1 MISDG
6 LRRRLSKAPGCED
19 CAGGI
24 MHLPRFRKITRR
36 NLLRSGLM
44 SLAGLNLSDRFFAKS
59 SRPFDAN
66 QDEFLNPAD
75 SARPWV
81 YWYFMDGNLTAD
93 GMAADLEAMKRAGIG
108 GGVYLEVGIGIA
120 PGPVQF
126 MSEAWQ
132 QLVAQAFSR
141 ADDLGIEI
149 ALAAGAGWCGAGG
162 PWIKPEESMQFLS
175 TSETR
180 ITGPARFDAQ
190 LPRPESR
197 TPFFGEDTLT
207 PELRTEWSDF
217 YVDEFVLAFPAPAGD
232 ARIADIDE
240 KALYT
245 RGSYSSQILGPF
257 TTRPWVRPFLPASA
271 AWPSVPSRDCIAP
284 GAVQNLTRRMKPDGR
299 LDWDVPAGDWIIV
312 RAGRTI
318 TGQTTRPAPKPGL
331 GLESDKFS
339 REAIDHHFDAYFRK
353 LLERIGPRRHAN
365 SGLTTVHYDSWEMSS
380 QNWTA
385 RFQSEFEQRRGYDP
399 APFLPAFRGYVVDN
413 EQTTERFLWDIRQTA
428 QELVIENQATRLREL
443 GHRNGL
449 QLALE
454 PYDLNPCSDL
464 ELGAV
469 ADVPMAEFWSRF
481 GDINTD
487 WSVVESTS
495 VAHTNGRRI
504 VAAEAFTAE
513 QADHWLQ
520 HPASMKNQG
529 DWAFCAGIN
538 RIVFHRFQS
547 QPWNDRYPGMTMG
560 PDGGYGVHWDRTQT
574 WWDMVPA
581 YHLYISRCQT
591 MLRRGLFVADV
602 LYLAAEGAPN
612 VFLPPPSVFLSGDMP
627 DRRGYNFDGC
637 GPETLIGRAS
647 VRDGNIVFPDG
658 MMYRLLVLPQVETMT
673 PRLLKKIAELVQNGA
688 SIIGMAPKASPSL
701 TGYPQCDESV
711 KTLAATLWG
720 DGPQPPL
727 RNVGK
732 GTVWHDDSATRLRA
746 QNPLA
751 AARWIWSSDSDRAK
765 PGEDRV
771 YFSHPFDVE
780 SPQEVDSA
788 GLALTAHSRF
798 EVSVNGKLV
807 GSGHDYTKV
816 RRFDVTSLLV
826 SGRNEITVTVSC
838 EPEEKTVPCGL
849 IGALA
854 ITRSGQSKLIAT
866 GASWRT
872 SAAPDGPS
880 TQAVDRGT
888 FDVAP
893 WKLTPASLEEAS
905 LYPSYRITARVL
917 AQRGILPD
925 FDGAES
931 IRYIH
936 RRDGDEDIYF
946 LGNREDRLQSTT
958 VRFRLT
964 GKHPEWWD
972 PITGERRE
980 LSEFEEKVGH
990 TLVPIRLEAFES
1002 GFVVFRRNGS
1012 SAQSKGKNFPEA
1024 KTIKLIQGPWEVS
1037 FDRKWGG
1044 PAARTVFAQLEDWS
1058 QRAEPEIKYYSGKA
1072 IYRASFDCPD
1082 ADRGGM
1088 FHLALG
1094 RVCNIATAQLNGREM
1109 GTAWCHPWRLRI
1121 PPGLLQEK
1129 ANKLEIVVANLWV
1142 NRLIRDSGLPA
1153 EERLTWVSGNPLH
1166 ADSPLRPS
1174 GLLGPVTIESTI
1186 L

>member
-1 MISDG
+1 MVSNR
-6 LRRRLSKAPGCED
+6 LRCWLSEEPCLD
-19 CAGGI
+19 DYPGGI
-24 MHLPRFRKITRR
+24 MHRFKSRKITRR

-44 SLAGLNLSDRFFAKS
+44 SLVGLNLRDRGFGTTS
-59 SRPFDAN
+59 SALDAN
-66 QDEFLNPAD
+66 RDEFLNPPD

-93 GMAADLEAMKRAGIG
+93 GMTADLESMKRAGIG

-132 QLVAQAFSR
+132 QLVAQAFSH
-141 ADDLGIEI
+141 ADELGIEI

-180 ITGPARFDAQ
+180 IAGPARFDAQ
-190 LPRPESR
+190 LPRPQAR

-207 PELRTEWSDF
+207 PELRAEWNDF
-217 YVDEFVLAFPAPAGD
+217 YVDEFVLAFPASAGD

-257 TTRPWVRPFLPASA
+257 TKRPWVRPFLPSSTSDPA
-271 AWPSVPSRDCIAP
+271 VPARNCIAQ
-284 GAVQNLTRRMKPDGR
+284 AEVHNLTSRMTPDGR
-299 LDWDVPAGDWIIV
+299 LAWDVPAGDWIIM

-318 TGQTTRPAPKPGL
+318 TAQTTRPAPRSGI

-339 REAIDHHFDAYFRK
+339 REAIDHHFDAYFAK
-353 LLERIGPRRHAN
+353 LLERIGPHRHAN
-365 SGLTTVHYDSWEMSS
+365 SGLTTLHYDSWEMSS

-385 RFQSEFEQRRGYDP
+385 QFQSEFEQRRGYSP
-399 APFLPAFRGYVVDN
+399 APFLPAFRGYMIDN

-428 QELVIENQATRLREL
+428 QELVIENQATRLRDL

-560 PDGGYGVHWDRTQT
+560 PNGGYGVHWDRTQT

-591 MLRRGLFVADV
+591 MLRRGIFVADV

-637 GPETLIGRAS
+637 GPETLIARAS

-658 MMYRLLVLPQVETMT
+658 MTYRLLVLPQVETMT
-673 PRLLKKIAELVQNGA
+673 PRLLKKISELVEAGA
-688 SIIGMAPKASPSL
+688 SIIGMPPKTAPSL
-701 TGYPQCDESV
+701 SSYPQCDASV
-711 KTLAATLWG
+711 KMLAASLWG
-720 DGPQPPL
+720 EEPQYPV
-727 RNVGK
+727 RKVGK
-732 GTVWHDDSATRLRA
+732 GTVWYNDSAARLRA

-751 AARWIWSSDSDRAK
+751 GARWIWSSNSNQAK
-765 PGEDRV
+765 PGQDRV
-771 YFSHPFDVE
+771 YFSHAFDVE
-780 SPQEVDSA
+780 DPQEVDSA
-788 GLALTAHSRF
+788 SLALTASSRYEAF
-798 EVSVNGKLV
+798 LNGKRV
-807 GSGHDYTKV
+807 GADHDHTKV

-826 SGRNEITVTVSC
+826 AGRNEITVTVSC
-838 EPEEKTVPCGL
+838 ELEEQAVRCGL
-849 IGALA
+849 IGALTT
-854 ITRSGQSKLIAT
+854 TRSGEDKLIAT
-866 GASWRT
+866 GTSWHT
-872 SAAPDGPS
+872 STAPGGPS
-880 TQAVDRGT
+880 TQAVELGA
-888 FDVAP
+888 FDAAP

-905 LYPSYRITARVL
+905 LYPVYRITARL
-917 AQRGILPD
+917 LIQRGVSPD
-925 FDGAES
+925 FDGGEG

-936 RRDGDEDIYF
+936 RQDGDDDIYF
-946 LGNREDRLQSTT
+946 IGNREDRRQSATAN
-958 VRFRLT
+958 FRLS
-964 GKHPEWWD
+964 GRRPEWCD
-972 PITGERRE
+972 PITGERRA
-980 LSEFEEKVGH
+980 LPEFEEKDSH
-990 TLVPIRLEAFES
+990 TVVPIRLEPFES
-1002 GFVVFRRNGS
+1002 GFVVFRRKGS
-1012 SAQSKGKNFPEA
+1012 GAQSKGKNFPELKA
-1024 KTIKLIQGPWEVS
+1024 IKLIEGPWDVS
-1037 FDRKWGG
+1037 FDQKWGG
-1044 PAARTVFAQLEDWS
+1044 PAAKTVFAQLEDWS
-1058 QRAEPEIKYYSGKA
+1058 HRTEPEIKYYSGKA
-1072 IYRASFDCPD
+1072 IYRASFDCPN
-1082 ADRGGM
+1082 ADQAGM
-1088 FHLALG
+1088 FHIALG
-1094 RVCNIATAQLNGREM
+1094 RVCNMATAQLNGREL
-1109 GTAWCHPWRLRI
+1109 GTAWCDPWRLKI

-1129 ANKLEIVVANLWV
+1129 TNKLEIVVANLWV
-1142 NRLIRDSGLPA
+1142 NRLIRDSGLPP
-1153 EERLTWVSGNPLH
+1153 EQRLTWVPGNPLH
-1166 ADSPLRPS
+1166 PDSPLLPS
-1174 GLLGPVTIESTI
+1174 GLLGPVTIERMI

>member
-1 MISDG
+1 
-6 LRRRLSKAPGCED
+6 
-19 CAGGI
+19 
-24 MHLPRFRKITRR
+24 
-36 NLLRSGLM
+36 
-44 SLAGLNLSDRFFAKS
+44 
-59 SRPFDAN
+59 
-66 QDEFLNPAD
+66 
-75 SARPWV
+75 
-81 YWYFMDGNLTAD
+81 
-93 GMAADLEAMKRAGIG
+93 
-108 GGVYLEVGIGIA
+108 
-120 PGPVQF
+120 
-126 MSEAWQ
+126 
-132 QLVAQAFSR
+132 
-141 ADDLGIEI
+141 
-149 ALAAGAGWCGAGG
+149 
-162 PWIKPEESMQFLS
+162 
-175 TSETR
+175 
-180 ITGPARFDAQ
+180 
-190 LPRPESR
+190 
-197 TPFFGEDTLT
+197 
-207 PELRTEWSDF
+207 
-217 YVDEFVLAFPAPAGD
+217 
-232 ARIADIDE
+232 
-240 KALYT
+240 
-245 RGSYSSQILGPF
+245 
-257 TTRPWVRPFLPASA
+257 
-271 AWPSVPSRDCIAP
+271 
-284 GAVQNLTRRMKPDGR
+284 
-299 LDWDVPAGDWIIV
+299 
-312 RAGRTI
+312 
-318 TGQTTRPAPKPGL
+318 
-331 GLESDKFS
+331 
-339 REAIDHHFDAYFRK
+339 
-353 LLERIGPRRHAN
+353 
-365 SGLTTVHYDSWEMSS
+365 MSS

-428 QELVIENQATRLREL
+428 QELVIENQARRLREL

-481 GDINTD
+481 GSINTD

-637 GPETLIGRAS
+637 GAETLIGRAS

-658 MMYRLLVLPQVETMT
+658 MMYRLLVLPQVDTMT
-673 PRLLKKIAELVQNGA
+673 PRLLKKIAELVQDGA
-688 SIIGMAPKASPSL
+688 SIVGMAPKTSPSL
-701 TGYPQCDESV
+701 SGYPQCDESV
-711 KTLAATLWG
+711 KSLAATLWG
-720 DGPQPPL
+720 DGPRHPV

-732 GTVWHDDSATRLRA
+732 GTVWYDDSAARLRA

-751 AARWIWSSDSDRAK
+751 AARWIWNSNSDQAK

-771 YFSHPFDVE
+771 YFSHAFPVGNA
-780 SPQEVDSA
+780 QEVDSA
-788 GLALTAHSRF
+788 EIAISASHRF
-798 EVSVNGKLV
+798 EAFLNGKRV
-807 GSGHDYTKV
+807 GTGHDYTKV
-816 RRFDVTSLLV
+816 RRFDVTSLLL

-838 EPEEKTVPCGL
+838 EPEEKAARCGL
-849 IGALA
+849 IGAVT
-854 ITRSGQSKLIAT
+854 ITSSGEDKLIAT

-888 FDVAP
+888 FDAAP

-905 LYPSYRITARVL
+905 LYPSYRITARIL
-917 AQRGILPD
+917 AQRGISPD
-925 FDGAES
+925 FDGGEG

-936 RRDGDEDIYF
+936 RQDGDEDIYF

-958 VRFRLT
+958 ASFRLT

-980 LSEFEEKVGH
+980 LSEFEEKDGH
-990 TLVPIRLEAFES
+990 TLVPIRLEPFES
-1002 GFVVFRRNGS
+1002 GFVVFRRNDSG
-1012 SAQSKGKNFPEA
+1012 AQPKGKNFPEL
-1024 KTIKLIQGPWEVS
+1024 KTIKLIEGPWEVS
-1037 FDRKWGG
+1037 FDQKWGG
-1044 PAARTVFAQLEDWS
+1044 PAAKTVFAQLEDWS
-1058 QRAEPEIKYYSGKA
+1058 QRTEPEIKYYSGKA
-1072 IYRASFDCPD
+1072 IYRASFDCPN
-1082 ADRGGM
+1082 ADKDGM
-1088 FHLALG
+1088 FHIALG
-1094 RVCNIATAQLNGREM
+1094 RVCNIAAAHLNGRDL
-1109 GTAWCHPWRLRI
+1109 GTAWCHPWRMGI

-1142 NRLIRDSGLPA
+1142 NRLIRDSGLPPN
-1153 EERLTWVSGNPLH
+1153 ERLTWVTGNPLH
-1166 ADSPLRPS
+1166 TDAPLLPS

>member
-1 MISDG
+1 
-6 LRRRLSKAPGCED
+6 
-19 CAGGI
+19 
-24 MHLPRFRKITRR
+24 MHPLRFRKITRR

-44 SLAGLNLSDRFFAKS
+44 SLVGLNFSTRGFGTVSGAL
-59 SRPFDAN
+59 DAN
-66 QDEFLNPAD
+66 RDEFLNPAE

-132 QLVAQAFSR
+132 HLVAQAFSH

-180 ITGPARFDAQ
+180 IIGPARFDAQ
-190 LPRPESR
+190 LPRPKAR

-207 PELRTEWSDF
+207 PELRAAWSDF
-217 YVDEFVLAFPAPAGD
+217 YVDEFVFAFPAPAAD

-257 TTRPWVRPFLPASA
+257 TTRPWVRPFLPTSA
-271 AWPSVPSRDCIAP
+271 ADPSEPARNSIPHAE
-284 GAVQNLTRRMKPDGR
+284 VQNLTSRMRPDGR
-299 LDWDVPAGDWIIV
+299 LTWDVPPGDWIV
-312 RAGRTI
+312 MRAGRTI
-318 TGQTTRPAPKPGL
+318 TGQTTRPAPKPGI

-339 REAIDHHFDAYFRK
+339 REAIDHHFDAYFAK
-353 LLERIGPRRHAN
+353 LLERIGPHRRAN
-365 SGLTTVHYDSWEMSS
+365 SGLTTLHYDSWEMSS

-385 RFQSEFEQRRGYDP
+385 RFHSEFEQRRGYDP
-399 APFLPAFRGYVVDN
+399 APFLPAFRGYVIDN

-581 YHLYISRCQT
+581 YHLYISRCQA
-591 MLRRGLFVADV
+591 MLRRGRFVADV

-637 GPETLIGRAS
+637 GPETLIARAS

-658 MMYRLLVLPQVETMT
+658 MTYRLLVLPQVETMT
-673 PRLLKKIAELVQNGA
+673 PRLLTKISELVQAGA
-688 SIIGMAPKASPSL
+688 SIIGMAPKTSPSL
-701 TGYPQCDESV
+701 SGYPQCDESV
-711 KTLAATLWG
+711 KSLASTLWG
-720 DGPQPPL
+720 EGPQRTV
-727 RNVGK
+727 RNVGR
-732 GTVWHDDSATRLRA
+732 GTVYYEDSAARLRA

-751 AARWIWSSDSDRAK
+751 EARWIWNSNSDQAK
-765 PGEDRV
+765 PGEDQV
-771 YFSHPFDVE
+771 YFSHTLDVE
-780 SPQEVDSA
+780 SPHNVDSA
-788 GLALTAHSRF
+788 SLALTGSSRF
-798 EVSVNGKLV
+798 EAFLNGKRV

-826 SGRNEITVTVSC
+826 SGRNELTVTVSC
-838 EPEEKTVPCGL
+838 EHKEPALPGGL
-849 IGALA
+849 IGVMT
-854 ITRSGQSKLIAT
+854 ITRSGEDKLIAT

-872 SAAPDGPS
+872 STVPGGPS
-880 TQAVDRGT
+880 AQAVERGT
-888 FDVAP
+888 FDAAP
-893 WKLTPASLEEAS
+893 WKLTPASLEEGS
-905 LYPSYRITARVL
+905 LYPSYRITAKVL
-917 AQRGILPD
+917 AQRGIAPD
-925 FDGAES
+925 FDGGEG

-936 RRDGDEDIYF
+936 RQDGDEDIYF
-946 LGNREDRLQSTT
+946 IGNREDHQQSTT
-958 VRFRLT
+958 ASFRLS
-964 GKHPEWWD
+964 GKRPEWWN

-980 LSEFEEKVGH
+980 LPESEQKDGR
-990 TLVPIRLEAFES
+990 TMVPLRLEPLES
-1002 GFVVFRRNGS
+1002 GFLVFRRNSS
-1012 SAQSKGKNFPEA
+1012 SAQQKGKNFPEL
-1024 KTIKLIQGPWEVS
+1024 KTIELIKGPWEVS
-1037 FDRKWGG
+1037 FDQKWGG

-1058 QRAEPEIKYYSGKA
+1058 LRTEPEIKYYSGKA
-1072 IYRASFDCPD
+1072 VYRTSFDCPN
-1082 ADRGGM
+1082 ADKGGM
-1088 FHLALG
+1088 FHIALG
-1094 RVCNIATAQLNGREM
+1094 KVCNMATAQLNGREL
-1109 GTAWCHPWRLRI
+1109 GTAWCQPWRLAI
-1121 PPGLLQEK
+1121 PLGLLQEK

-1142 NRLIRDSGLPA
+1142 NRLIRDSALPPGQHV
-1153 EERLTWVSGNPLH
+1153 TWVSGNPLH
-1166 ADSPLRPS
+1166 ADSPLLPS
-1174 GLLGPVTIESTI
+1174 GLLGPVKIETTIP
-1186 L
+1186 

>member
-1 MISDG
+1 
-6 LRRRLSKAPGCED
+6 
-19 CAGGI
+19 
-24 MHLPRFRKITRR
+24 MHLFEFRKLTRR
-36 NLLRSGLM
+36 NLIRSGLM
-44 SLAGLNLSDRFFAKS
+44 SLVGLQLSARGFGTASCPPDSNR
-59 SRPFDAN
+59 
-66 QDEFLNPAD
+66 DEFLNPAD

-93 GMAADLEAMKRAGIG
+93 GMAADLDAMKRAGIG
-108 GGVYLEVGIGIA
+108 GGVYLEVGIGIP

-126 MSEAWQ
+126 MSEEWQ
-132 QLVAQAFSR
+132 RLVAQAFSR
-141 ADDLGIEI
+141 ADELGIEI

-190 LPRPESR
+190 LPRPAARS
-197 TPFFGEDTLT
+197 PFFGEETLT

-257 TTRPWVRPFLPASA
+257 TKRPWVRPFLPATSSDRQ
-271 AWPSVPSRDCIAP
+271 PPVRDCIAQ
-284 GAVQNLTRRMKPDGR
+284 GAVQNLTTRMKPDGR
-299 LDWDVPAGDWIIV
+299 LAWDVPAGDWIIV

-318 TGQTTRPAPKPGL
+318 TAQTTRPAPRPGI

-339 REAIDHHFDAYFRK
+339 REAIDHHFDAYFAK
-353 LLERIGPRRHAN
+353 LLERIGPHRHAN
-365 SGLTTVHYDSWEMSS
+365 SGLTTLHYDSWEMSS

-385 RFQSEFEQRRGYDP
+385 RFQLEFEQRRGYDP
-399 APFLPAFRGYVVDN
+399 APFLPAFRAYVIDN

-428 QELVIENQATRLREL
+428 QELVIENQAKRLREL
-443 GHRNGL
+443 GHQNGL

-513 QADHWLQ
+513 HADHWLQ

-612 VFLPPPSVFLSGDMP
+612 VFLPPPSAFLSGEMP

-637 GPETLIGRAS
+637 APETLITRAS

-658 MMYRLLVLPQVETMT
+658 MLYRLLVLPQVETMT
-673 PRLLKKIAELVQNGA
+673 PRLLTKISELVQQGA
-688 SIIGMAPKASPSL
+688 SIIGMAPKTSPSL
-701 TGYPQCDESV
+701 SGYPQCDESV
-711 KTLAATLWG
+711 KELAAGLWG
-720 DGPQPPL
+720 DSPQHL

-732 GTVWHDDSATRLRA
+732 GTVWYDDSAARQRA

-751 AARWIWSSDSDRAK
+751 TARWIWSSNSDQEKPADDRA
-765 PGEDRV
+765 
-771 YFSHPFDVE
+771 YFSRAFDVE
-780 SPQEVDSA
+780 TLQAIDSA
-788 GLALTAHSRF
+788 GLALTATSRF
-798 EVSVNGKLV
+798 EVFLNGKSA
-807 GSGHDYTKV
+807 GAGHDYTKV

-826 SGRNEITVTVSC
+826 SGRNEITVSC
-838 EPEEKTVPCGL
+838 QHKEPSVPSGL
-849 IGALA
+849 IAALT
-854 ITRSGQSKLIAT
+854 ITTASEDKLITT

-872 SAAPDGPS
+872 SAAPGGLS
-880 TQAVDRGT
+880 TQAVELGP
-888 FDVAP
+888 FDAAP

-905 LYPSYRITARVL
+905 LYPGYRITARVL
-917 AQRGILPD
+917 TQRGILSD
-925 FDGAES
+925 FDGGEG

-936 RRDGDEDIYF
+936 RQDGDEDIYF
-946 LGNREDRLQSTT
+946 IGNREERQQLATAS
-958 VRFRLT
+958 FRLG
-964 GKHPEWWD
+964 GKRPEWCD

-980 LSEFEEKVGH
+980 LPEFEEKDGRTSIPV
-990 TLVPIRLEAFES
+990 RLEPFES
-1002 GFVVFRRNGS
+1002 GFVVFRRKRPD
-1012 SAQSKGKNFPEA
+1012 AQSKGKNFPELE
-1024 KTIKLIQGPWEVS
+1024 TIKLIEGPWEVS
-1037 FDRKWGG
+1037 FDPKWGG
-1044 PAARTVFAQLEDWS
+1044 PSAETVFAQLEDWS
-1058 QRAEPEIKYYSGKA
+1058 QRTEPEIKYYSGKA
-1072 IYRASFDCPD
+1072 VYRISFDCPT
-1082 ADRGGM
+1082 ADKGAAS
-1088 FHLALG
+1088 HIALG
-1094 RVCNIATAQLNGREM
+1094 RVCNMAAVQLNGRAL
-1109 GTAWCHPWRLRI
+1109 GTAWCRPWRLAI

-1129 ANKLEIVVANLWV
+1129 ANRLEIVIANLWV
-1142 NRLIRDSGLPA
+1142 NRLICDSGLPP
-1153 EERLTWVSGNPLH
+1153 EQRLTWVSGNPLH
-1166 ADSPLRPS
+1166 PDAPLLPS
-1174 GLLGPVTIESTI
+1174 GLLGPVKIERTI

>member
-1 MISDG
+1 M
-6 LRRRLSKAPGCED
+6 RLFK
-19 CAGGI
+19 
-24 MHLPRFRKITRR
+24 FRKITRR

-44 SLAGLNLSDRFFAKS
+44 SLVGLNLSAQGFGKTSGALDS
-59 SRPFDAN
+59 N

-75 SARPWV
+75 DARPWV

-108 GGVYLEVGIGIA
+108 GGVYLEVGIGIP

-126 MSEAWQ
+126 MSEEWQ
-132 QLVAQAFSR
+132 RLVAQAFSR
-141 ADDLGIEI
+141 ADELGIEI

-175 TSETR
+175 TSEMR
-180 ITGPARFDAQ
+180 ITGPARFDAR
-190 LPRPESR
+190 LPRPQAR

-207 PELRTEWSDF
+207 PELRREWSDF
-217 YVDEFVLAFPAPAGD
+217 YVDEFVLAFPAPSGD
-232 ARIADIDE
+232 ARIVDIDE

-257 TTRPWVRPFLPASA
+257 TTRPWVRPFLPASSA
-271 AWPSVPSRDCIAP
+271 YPQLAVRDCVAQ
-284 GAVQNLTRRMKPDGR
+284 GAVLNLTSAMKPDGR
-299 LDWDVPAGDWIIV
+299 LTWDVPAGDWIIV

-318 TGQTTRPAPKPGL
+318 TAQTTRPAPRPGI

-339 REAIDHHFDAYFRK
+339 REAIDHHFDAYYAK
-353 LLERIGPRRHAN
+353 LLERIGPHRHAN
-365 SGLTTVHYDSWEMSS
+365 SGLTTLHYDSWEMSS

-385 RFQSEFEQRRGYDP
+385 RFQLEFEQRRGYDP
-399 APFLPAFRGYVVDN
+399 APFLPAFRGYVIDN

-637 GPETLIGRAS
+637 GPETLIARAA

-673 PRLLKKIAELVQNGA
+673 PRLLTKISQLVQDGA
-688 SIIGMAPKASPSL
+688 SIVGMPPKTSPSL
-701 TGYPQCDESV
+701 NGYPQCDESV

-720 DGPQPPL
+720 DGPQHP

-732 GTVWHDDSATRLRA
+732 GTVWYDDSAARLRA
-746 QNPLA
+746 RNPLA
-751 AARWIWSSDSDRAK
+751 SARWIWSSNSDQAK
-765 PGEDRV
+765 SGEDRIH
-771 YFSHPFDVE
+771 FSYAFDVE
-780 SPQEVDSA
+780 SPQQVDSA
-788 GLALTAHSRF
+788 GLALTASFRF
-798 EVSVNGKLV
+798 EVFLNGKRV
-807 GSGHDYTKV
+807 GMGHDYTKV
-816 RRFDVTSLLV
+816 RRFDVTSILV
-826 SGRNEITVTVSC
+826 AGRNEIRVSC
-838 EPEEKTVPCGL
+838 QHKEPDLPSGL

-854 ITRSGQSKLIAT
+854 ITTAGEDKLIT
-866 GASWRT
+866 TSASWRA

-880 TQAVDRGT
+880 TEAVELGA
-888 FDVAP
+888 FDAAP

-917 AQRGILPD
+917 AQRGISPD
-925 FDGAES
+925 FDGAEG

-946 LGNREDRLQSTT
+946 IGNREERQQSTT
-958 VRFRLT
+958 ASFRLS
-964 GKHPEWWD
+964 GKFPEWWD
-972 PITGERRE
+972 PMTGGRRE
-980 LSEFEEKVGH
+980 LPEFEQKDGR
-990 TLVPIRLEAFES
+990 TLIPVRLEPFES
-1002 GFVVFRRNGS
+1002 GFVVFRRNR
-1012 SAQSKGKNFPEA
+1012 ADAHPKGTNFPEL
-1024 KTIKLIQGPWEVS
+1024 KTIRLIEGPWEVS
-1037 FDRKWGG
+1037 FDQKWGG
-1044 PAARTVFAQLEDWS
+1044 PPAATVFAKLQDWS
-1058 QRAEPEIKYYSGKA
+1058 QRTEPEIKYYSGKA
-1072 IYRASFDCPD
+1072 IYRTTFNCPIGDKD
-1082 ADRGGM
+1082 AAL
-1088 FHLALG
+1088 HIALG
-1094 RVCNIATAQLNGREM
+1094 RVCNMATAELNGREL
-1109 GTAWCHPWRLRI
+1109 GTAWCHPWRLGI
-1121 PPGLLQEK
+1121 PAGLLQEK

-1142 NRLIRDSGLPA
+1142 NRLIRDSGLPP
-1153 EERLTWVSGNPLH
+1153 EQRLTWVSGSPLH
-1166 ADSPLRPS
+1166 PDSPLLPS
-1174 GLLGPVTIESTI
+1174 GLLGPVKIESMI

>member
-1 MISDG
+1 
-6 LRRRLSKAPGCED
+6 
-19 CAGGI
+19 
-24 MHLPRFRKITRR
+24 MHLFKFRRITRR

-44 SLAGLNLSDRFFAKS
+44 SLVGLNLSARGFGAAS
-59 SRPFDAN
+59 SLPDSNR
-66 QDEFLNPAD
+66 DEFLNPAD

-108 GGVYLEVGIGIA
+108 GGVYLEVGIGIP

-126 MSEAWQ
+126 MSEEWQ
-132 QLVAQAFSR
+132 RLVAQAFSR
-141 ADDLGIEI
+141 ADELGIEI

-190 LPRPESR
+190 LPRPEAR

-207 PELRTEWSDF
+207 PELRTEWRDF
-217 YVDEFVLAFPAPAGD
+217 YVDEFVLAFPAPAGA

-257 TTRPWVRPFLPASA
+257 TRRPWVRPFLPAVSA
-271 AWPSVPSRDCIAP
+271 YPQLPVRDCVAQ
-284 GAVQNLTRRMKPDGR
+284 GAVQNLTSRMKPDGS
-299 LDWDVPAGDWIIV
+299 LAWDVPAGDWIIV

-318 TGQTTRPAPKPGL
+318 TAQTTRPAPKPGI

-339 REAIDHHFDAYFRK
+339 REAIDHHFDAYFAK

-365 SGLTTVHYDSWEMSS
+365 SGLTTLHYDSWEMSS

-385 RFQSEFEQRRGYDP
+385 RFQMEFKQRRGYDP

-449 QLALE
+449 QFSLE

-464 ELGAV
+464 ELGAI

-612 VFLPPPSVFLSGDMP
+612 VFLPPPSAFLSGDMP

-637 GPETLIGRAS
+637 SPETLIARAS

-673 PRLLKKIAELVQNGA
+673 PRLLAKVSELVQEGA
-688 SIIGMAPKASPSL
+688 SIIGMPPKTSPGLS
-701 TGYPQCDESV
+701 GYPQCDEDV
-711 KTLAATLWG
+711 KRLAAGLWG
-720 DGPQPPL
+720 EAPQHP

-732 GTVWHDDSATRLRA
+732 GIVLYDDSAARLRA

-751 AARWIWSSDSDRAK
+751 AARWIWSANSDQAK
-765 PGEDRV
+765 SAEDRV
-771 YFSHPFDVE
+771 YFSHAFE
-780 SPQEVDSA
+780 GENPQQVDSA
-788 GLALTAHSRF
+788 EIAITSSHRF
-798 EVSVNGKLV
+798 EVFLNKHRV
-807 GSGHDYTKV
+807 GPGHDYTKV

-826 SGRNEITVTVSC
+826 PGRNEITVSC
-838 EPEEKTVPCGL
+838 EHKEPAVPSGL
-849 IGALA
+849 IAALT
-854 ITRSGQSKLIAT
+854 ITTAGEDKLVTT
-866 GASWRT
+866 GASWRA
-872 SAAPDGPS
+872 SAVPDGPS
-880 TQAVDRGT
+880 AQAADLGT
-888 FDVAP
+888 FDAAP

-917 AQRGILPD
+917 AERGILPD

-931 IRYIH
+931 LRYIH
-936 RRDGDEDIYF
+936 RRDGEEDIYF
-946 LGNREDRLQSTT
+946 IGNREERQQLTT
-958 VRFRLT
+958 ASFRLSGT
-964 GKHPEWWD
+964 LPEWWD

-980 LSEFEEKVGH
+980 LPEFEQKDGR
-990 TLVPIRLEAFES
+990 TLIPFSLEPFES
-1002 GFVVFRRNGS
+1002 GFVVFRRNRS
-1012 SAQSKGKNFPEA
+1012 HAQSKGKNFPQLQ
-1024 KTIKLIQGPWEVS
+1024 TIQLIEGPWEVS
-1037 FDRKWGG
+1037 FDQKWGG
-1044 PAARTVFAQLEDWS
+1044 PTAKTVFAQLEDWS

-1072 IYRASFDCPD
+1072 VYRITFDCPITDKD
-1082 ADRGGM
+1082 AP

-1094 RVCNIATAQLNGREM
+1094 NVCNMAAVQLNGREL
-1109 GTAWCHPWRLRI
+1109 GTAWCHPWRLGI

-1142 NRLIRDSGLPA
+1142 NRLIRDSGLAPGQ
-1153 EERLTWVSGNPLH
+1153 RLTWVSGNPLH
-1166 ADSPLRPS
+1166 PDAPLLPS
-1174 GLLGPVTIESTI
+1174 GLLGPVKIESTI